1 MPGGL
6 CRTTLPRSVAA
17 SEVRVSLSSIIEF
30 AFLCITSVPPSVV
43 FGGVITLWTIIALV
57 LLTEV

>member
-1 MPGGL
+1 
-6 CRTTLPRSVAA
+6 
-17 SEVRVSLSSIIEF
+17 VSLSSIIEF

-57 LLTEV
+57 HLTEVWANHAPVMTTMTKPPRPR